1 MLKKVL
7 ATAILVVS
15 LHAESEKFQ
24 VIANNLNTKNN
35 ILVAKGDVVVFS
47 PKYYI
52 TAQKI
57 IHDKD
62 KNTLELFDD
71 VIIVK
76 NNNVQTKSD
85 YAFLDLNKDD
95 LYQKPNIFY
104 EEKSQIWINSKEA
117 DKKNDLIELGKSILS
132 SCDCVDPDWS
142 IRSSSMDYDTKD
154 MWINTYNTT
163 LYVKDFPVI
172 YTPYLGF
179 STDTRRR
186 TGLLIPLLGYSTEE
200 GFFYNQ
206 PIYFAPAPNYDIE
219 VVPQIRTNRGYG
231 SYFYFR
237 YADSPDSMLKIGTG
251 YFKEKDSYVEKN
263 DLRDDEHYGFN
274 LDYKRVN
281 LFADTFDSKD
291 GLYAS
296 IRYLNNVE
304 FNSLEDSRYQES
316 IERKVE
322 SKINYIY
329 NTPNY
334 FLGAYSR
341 YYIDTQKESNNETL
355 QELPKLQ
362 AHSYSRP
369 LIDKLMYS
377 TDLKYT
383 NHYRRD
389 GLNANQYEFSIP
401 LSYSFSL
408 FDDYLT
414 LTLKHQITANKFSY
428 DDKDINLDLEDGTF
442 VESVSSIVLNSDL
455 IKAYENYIHT
465 MNLSAEYNHFNTMKK
480 DGDLFSISNNNSQLS
495 SFPVSEST
503 DNVVFGLN
511 QSIYDKENL
520 KQIINHR
527 IRQSFEKDENDNFEL
542 GNLENQ
548 LTYNYALG
556 SISNKVVYNHEDDQF
571 IENSTSFSLSYED
584 YYLRLGY
591 YMSKD
596 TPNSGKEELESYNVS
611 TNYRISNDY
620 KIGYT
625 TTYDL
630 ERDYRSKEAIHFDI
644 NDRCWD
650 FSISFERETEP
661 ASTIDSEPI
670 TQDIFYLQLVLK
682 PLGAVKQEFEL
693 ERDN

>member
-1 MLKKVL
+1 MLKKVI

-15 LHAESEKFQ
+15 LHAENEKFQ

-85 YAFLDLNKDD
+85 YAFLDLNNDD
-95 LYQKPNIFY
+95 LYQNPNIFY
-104 EEKSQIWINSKEA
+104 EEKSQIWINSKDA

-132 SCDCVDPDWS
+132 SCDCDDPDWS
-142 IRSSSMDYDTKD
+142 IRSTSMDYDTKD

-186 TGLLIPLLGYSTEE
+186 TGLLIPLLGYSSTE

-219 VVPQIRTNRGYG
+219 VIPQIRTSRGYG

-237 YADSPDSMLKIGTG
+237 YADSPDSMLRIGTG
-251 YFKEKDSYVEKN
+251 YFKEKESYVEEN
-263 DLRDDEHYGFN
+263 NLRDDEHYGFN
-274 LDYKRVN
+274 LDYERVN

-296 IRYLNNVE
+296 IRYLNDVE

-316 IERKVE
+316 IEKKVE
-322 SKINYIY
+322 SKINYVY
-329 NTPNY
+329 DTPDY

-369 LIDKLMYS
+369 LIDRLMYS

-408 FDDYLT
+408 LDDYLT
-414 LTLKHQITANKFSY
+414 LTFKHQVTANKFEYS
-428 DDKDINLDLEDGTF
+428 DKDTGLSLEDGTF
-442 VESVSSIVLNSDL
+442 VESVSSVMLNSDL
-455 IKAYENYIHT
+455 IKPYENYIHT
-465 MNLSAEYNHFNTMKK
+465 MNLSAEYNHFNTMKEE
-480 DGDLFSISNNNSQLS
+480 GDLYSISNTNSQLS
-495 SFPVSEST
+495 SFPVSESS
-503 DNVVFGLN
+503 DNIIFGLN
-511 QSIYDKENL
+511 QSIYDKEDL

-527 IRQSFEKDENDNFEL
+527 IRQSIVYNDQDEAKL
-542 GNLENQ
+542 HNLENQ
-548 LTYNYALG
+548 ITYNYGLG
-556 SISNKVVYNHEDDQF
+556 SISNKVVYNHQDDQF
-571 IENSTSFSLSYED
+571 IENSTNFSLSYAD

-596 TPNSGKEELESYNVS
+596 TPNSGKEELESYNVATS
-611 TNYRISNDY
+611 YRISHDY

-661 ASTIDSEPI
+661 ASTLDLEPI

-682 PLGAVKQEFEL
+682 PLGSVKQEFEL
-693 ERDN
+693 ERDK

>member
-15 LHAESEKFQ
+15 LHAENEKFQ

-85 YAFLDLNKDD
+85 YAFLDLNNDD
-95 LYQKPNIFY
+95 LYQNPNIFY
-104 EEKSQIWINSKEA
+104 EEKSQIWINSKDA

-132 SCDCVDPDWS
+132 SCDCDDPDWS
-142 IRSSSMDYDTKD
+142 IRSTSMDYDTKD

-186 TGLLIPLLGYSTEE
+186 TGLLIPLLGYSNTE

-206 PIYFAPAPNYDIE
+206 PIYFAPVPNYDIE
-219 VVPQIRTNRGYG
+219 VIPQIRTSRGYG

-237 YADSPDSMLKIGTG
+237 YADSPDSMLRIGTG
-251 YFKEKDSYVEKN
+251 YFKEKESYVEEN
-263 DLRDDEHYGFN
+263 NLRDDEHYGFN
-274 LDYKRVN
+274 LDYERVN

-296 IRYLNNVE
+296 IRYLNDVE

-316 IERKVE
+316 IEKKVE
-322 SKINYIY
+322 SKINYVY
-329 NTPNY
+329 DTPDY

-369 LIDKLMYS
+369 LLDRLMYS

-408 FDDYLT
+408 LDDYLT
-414 LTLKHQITANKFSY
+414 LTFKHQVTANKFEYS
-428 DDKDINLDLEDGTF
+428 DKDTGLNLEDGTF
-442 VESVSSIVLNSDL
+442 VESVSSVMLNSDL
-455 IKAYENYIHT
+455 IKPYENYIHT
-465 MNLSAEYNHFNTMKK
+465 MNLSAEYNHFNTMKEE
-480 DGDLFSISNNNSQLS
+480 GDLYSISNTNSQLS
-495 SFPVSEST
+495 SFPVSESS
-503 DNVVFGLN
+503 DNIIFGLN
-511 QSIYDKENL
+511 QSIYDKEDL

-527 IRQSFEKDENDNFEL
+527 IRQSIVYNDQDEAKL
-542 GNLENQ
+542 HNLENQ
-548 LTYNYALG
+548 ITYNYGLG
-556 SISNKVVYNHEDDQF
+556 AISNKVVYNHQDDQF
-571 IENSTSFSLSYED
+571 IENSTNFSLSYED

-596 TPNSGKEELESYNVS
+596 TPNSGKEELESYNVATS
-611 TNYRISNDY
+611 YRISHDY

-661 ASTIDSEPI
+661 ASTLDLEPI

-693 ERDN
+693 ERDK

>member
-15 LHAESEKFQ
+15 LHAQNEKFQ

-85 YAFLDLNKDD
+85 YAFLDLNNDD
-95 LYQKPNIFY
+95 LYQNPNIFY
-104 EEKSQIWINSKEA
+104 EEKSQIWINSKDA
-117 DKKNDLIELGKSILS
+117 DKKNDLIKLGKSILS

-219 VVPQIRTNRGYG
+219 IVPQIRTNRGYG

-237 YADSPDSMLKIGTG
+237 YADSPNSMLRIGTG
-251 YFKEKDSYVEKN
+251 YFKEKDSYVEEN
-263 DLRDDEHYGFN
+263 DLRDNEHYGFN

-329 NTPNY
+329 DTSDY

-341 YYIDTQKESNNETL
+341 YYIDTQKESNNDTL

-369 LIDKLMYS
+369 LLDRLMYS
-377 TDLKYT
+377 TDFKYT

-389 GLNANQYEFSIP
+389 GLNANEYEFSIP

-414 LTLKHQITANKFSY
+414 LTLKHQITANKFEY
-428 DDKDINLDLEDGTF
+428 KDEDINLDFEDGTF
-442 VESVSSIVLNSDL
+442 VESVSSVMLNSDL
-455 IKAYENYIHT
+455 IKPYENYIHT

-511 QSIYDKENL
+511 QSIYEKENL

-556 SISNKVVYNHEDDQF
+556 SISNKVVFNHQDDQF
-571 IENSTSFSLSYED
+571 IENSTNFSLSYED

-596 TPNSGKEELESYNVS
+596 TPNSGKEELESYNAS
-611 TNYRISNDY
+611 TSYRISNDY

-630 ERDYRSKEAIHFDI
+630 QRDYRSKEAIHFDI

-693 ERDN
+693 ERDK